1 MAEEKTAALPM
12 GTLTVAAGETAAEE
26 EEEEEEEEEA
36 MEETGKCE

>member
-26 EEEEEEEEEA
+26 EEEEEEEA